1 MEEWSN
7 NACLGYV
14 ILAAKR
20 MGLDEKQTQRL
31 VDSVHAQFDEI
42 SVDEAA
48 DVYNKSPY

>member
-20 MGLDEKQTQRL
+20 LKLNEKETQEF
-31 VDSVHAQFDEI
+31 VNSVKAQFDCHSLEY
-42 SVDEAA
+42 AK
-48 DVYNKSPY
+48 DVYCKSPY